1 MGKNVVDEIKKNI
14 VAGIVFV
21 AIMGACFFSGYL
33 TVKYAKRA
41 DDNTAIIAEYEAR
54 LADIA
59 IINSELQKENSRITE
74 ANNRI
79 TKRLDDAKTIIDG
92 IDGQLEKDG
101 DTIQRIVDT
110 LSKLE
115 RAISIIFENWAP
127 KK

>member
-1 MGKNVVDEIKKNI
+1 MLDEIKKNI
-14 VAGIVFV
+14 LSGVVFI
-21 AIMGACFFSGYL
+21 AIMGASFFGGYL
-33 TVKYAKRA
+33 TAKYTRPA
-41 DDNTAIIAEYEAR
+41 DDNTAIVAEYENR
-54 LADIA
+54 LAGIA
-59 IINSELQKENSRITE
+59 IVNRELQKANNRITE
-74 ANNRI
+74 YNSRI

-92 IDGQLEKDG
+92 INGQLEKDG

>member
-1 MGKNVVDEIKKNI
+1 MVDEIKKTF
-14 VAGIVFV
+14 AGIVFI
-21 AIMGACFFSGYL
+21 AIMGACFFGGYL
-33 TVKYAKRA
+33 TAKYARPT
-41 DDNTAIIAEYEAR
+41 DDNTAIVAEYEAR
-54 LADIA
+54 LAGVA
-59 IINSELQKENSRITE
+59 IVNRELQKANSRITE
-74 ANNRI
+74 YNNRI

-115 RAISIIFENWAP
+115 RAISIVFENRTP

>member
-1 MGKNVVDEIKKNI
+1 MVDEIKKTI
-14 VAGIVFV
+14 LSGIVFV
-21 AIMGACFFSGYL
+21 AIMGACFFGGYL
-33 TVKYAKRA
+33 TAKYTKPA

-54 LADIA
+54 LAGVA
-59 IINSELQKENSRITE
+59 IVNRELQKANSRITE
-74 ANNRI
+74 YNSRI

-101 DTIQRIVDT
+101 DTIQRIIDNVQ
-110 LSKLE
+110 KLE

>member
-1 MGKNVVDEIKKNI
+1 MVDEIKKNLLSG
-14 VAGIVFV
+14 VVFV
-21 AIMGACFFSGYL
+21 AVMGACFLGGYL
-33 TVKYAKRA
+33 TAKYARPA

-59 IINSELQKENSRITE
+59 IINRELQNENIRITD

-79 TKRLDDAKTIIDG
+79 TKRLDDAKTIVVG

-101 DTIQRIVDT
+101 DTIQRLVDT

-115 RAISIIFENWAP
+115 RAISIIFENWTP
-127 KK
+127 EK

>member
-1 MGKNVVDEIKKNI
+1 VVDEIKKTI
-14 VAGIVFV
+14 LSGIVFI
-21 AIMGACFFSGYL
+21 AIMGACFFGGYL
-33 TVKYAKRA
+33 TAKHTKPA
-41 DDNTAIIAEYEAR
+41 DDNTAIVAEYEAR
-54 LADIA
+54 LAGIA
-59 IINSELQKENSRITE
+59 IVNRELQKANSRITE

-79 TKRLDDAKTIIDG
+79 TKRLDDAKTIVDG

>member
-1 MGKNVVDEIKKNI
+1 VVDEIKKTI
-14 VAGIVFV
+14 LPGIVFV
-21 AIMGACFFSGYL
+21 AIMGACFFGGYL
-33 TVKYAKRA
+33 TAKYTKHA
-41 DDNTAIIAEYEAR
+41 DDNTAIVAEYEAR
-54 LADIA
+54 LAVA
-59 IINSELQKENSRITE
+59 RIINSELQKANSRITD
-74 ANNRI
+74 ANSRI

-115 RAISIIFENWAP
+115 YAISIIFENWAP

>member
-1 MGKNVVDEIKKNI
+1 MLDEIKKT
-14 VAGIVFV
+14 VVPCVVFF
-21 AIMGACFFSGYL
+21 AIMGTSFFGGYL
-33 TVKYAKRA
+33 TAKYARPA
-41 DDNTAIIAEYEAR
+41 DDNTAIVAEYEAR
-54 LADIA
+54 LAVA
-59 IINSELQKENSRITE
+59 RIINSELQKANSRITD

-101 DTIQRIVDT
+101 DTIQRIVDNV
-110 LSKLE
+110 SKLE

>member
-1 MGKNVVDEIKKNI
+1 MVDEIKKNLLPG
-14 VAGIVFV
+14 VVFI
-21 AIMGACFFSGYL
+21 AIMGASFFGGYL
-33 TVKYAKRA
+33 TAKYARPT
-41 DDNTAIIAEYEAR
+41 DDNTAIVAEYEAR
-54 LADIA
+54 LAGIA
-59 IINSELQKENSRITE
+59 IVNRELQKANSRITE
-74 ANNRI
+74 YNNRI

-115 RAISIIFENWAP
+115 YAISIIFENWAP

>member
-1 MGKNVVDEIKKNI
+1 MADEIKKTI
-14 VAGIVFV
+14 LSGIVFV
-21 AIMGACFFSGYL
+21 AIICASFFGGYL
-33 TVKYAKRA
+33 TANARPA
-41 DDNTAIIAEYEAR
+41 DDNTAIVAEYEAR
-54 LADIA
+54 LAGIA
-59 IINSELQKENSRITE
+59 IVNRELQKANSRITE
-74 ANNRI
+74 YNSRI

-115 RAISIIFENWAP
+115 RAISIIFENWTP

>member
-1 MGKNVVDEIKKNI
+1 MVDEIKKTI
-14 VAGIVFV
+14 LSCIVFI
-21 AIMGACFFSGYL
+21 AIMGTCFFGGYL
-33 TVKYAKRA
+33 TAKYTRPA
-41 DDNTAIIAEYEAR
+41 DNNTSIIAEYENR
-54 LADIA
+54 LAGVA
-59 IINSELQKENSRITE
+59 IVNRELQKANSRITE
-74 ANNRI
+74 YNSRI

-115 RAISIIFENWAP
+115 RAISIIFENWTP

>member
-1 MGKNVVDEIKKNI
+1 MVDEIKKNL
-14 VAGIVFV
+14 VACIVFI
-21 AIMGACFFSGYL
+21 AIMGACFFGGYL
-33 TVKYAKRA
+33 TAKHTKPA
-41 DDNTAIIAEYEAR
+41 DDNTANVSEYEAR
-54 LADIA
+54 LAGIA
-59 IINSELQKENSRITE
+59 IVNRELQKANSRITE

-101 DTIQRIVDT
+101 DTIQRIVENV
-110 LSKLE
+110 SKLE

>member
-1 MGKNVVDEIKKNI
+1 MVDEIKKNLLSG
-14 VAGIVFV
+14 VVFV
-21 AIMGACFFSGYL
+21 AVMGACFLGGYL
-33 TVKYAKRA
+33 TAKYARPA
-41 DDNTAIIAEYEAR
+41 DDNSRIVAEYENR
-54 LADIA
+54 LAVIEN
-59 IINSELQKENSRITE
+59 INRELQKENSRITE

-115 RAISIIFENWAP
+115 YAISIIFENWAP

>member
-1 MGKNVVDEIKKNI
+1 MVDEIKKNI
-14 VAGIVFV
+14 LSGIVFI
-21 AIMGACFFSGYL
+21 AIIGACFLGGYL
-33 TVKYAKRA
+33 TAKYTKSA

-54 LADIA
+54 LAGIA
-59 IINSELQKENSRITE
+59 IVNRELQKANSRITE
-74 ANNRI
+74 YNSRI

-92 IDGQLEKDG
+92 INGQLEKDG

-115 RAISIIFENWAP
+115 RAISIIFEHWTP

>member
-1 MGKNVVDEIKKNI
+1 VVDEIKKNLLPG
-14 VAGIVFV
+14 VVFI
-21 AIMGACFFSGYL
+21 AIMGASFFGGYL
-33 TVKYAKRA
+33 TAKYTKPT
-41 DDNTAIIAEYEAR
+41 DDNTAIVAEYEAR
-54 LADIA
+54 LAGIA
-59 IINSELQKENSRITE
+59 IVNRELQKANSRITE
-74 ANNRI
+74 YNNRI

-115 RAISIIFENWAP
+115 YAISIIFENWAP